1 MVSALDSGASGPALA
16 EDIVLCSWARHFTL
30 TMPLSTQVYKWVP
43 ANLMLG
49 VTLQWTSI
57 TSRGEQKYSQ
67 SLHATETRISSSLM
81 GHLARMQTLP
91 TLWTETESRFIL
103 PAHGASCSHIIE
115 LLTSHL
121 YHFIENTHG
130 QPIRIQKSRCIIYSS
145 ELVQPSHH
153 ALCLCR
159 VDCVGHCMFYGM
171 VNNLIQKRTFLRKYA
186 C

>member
-1 MVSALDSGASGPALA
+1 
-16 EDIVLCSWARHFTL
+16 
-30 TMPLSTQVYKWVP
+30 
-43 ANLMLG
+43 
-49 VTLQWTSI
+49 
-57 TSRGEQKYSQ
+57 
-67 SLHATETRISSSLM
+67 M

-186 C
+186 CWLVKSCVSITQWRYHWKRFKTSTYFSNIFNNRSQLFNWKF